1 MRWAEPARLYLLWAL
16 PALLVLWAWIGYRRS
31 KLESELGE
39 SGALRSLTGDL
50 GSRTRALR
58 VAMILLGVGIA
69 VAALARPQ
77 AGFRF
82 VTTASRGAD
91 VVIALDLSHSMD
103 ARDVRPNR
111 LRAAVREITT
121 LLQTLDGSAMGF
133 VAFAGRARVV
143 SPLSTDREG
152 LVSMVEAAH
161 TGDVDAPGSDLGA
174 AVSLA
179 GTLLRRPGDRPRAV
193 VLVTDGENLS
203 GDPRAGIDAVR
214 RAGAR
219 LFVIGMGSPE
229 GATIPIVDT
238 TGVVVGQRRGP
249 DGQPVQSKLDEN
261 LLRDLARL
269 GGGRYEHG
277 DGGGRSALRI
287 ADAIRSS
294 GGQEVRGQTIR
305 SYDEKFP
312 WFAAAAGLLLLGAR
326 ALPQRRES

>member
-1 MRWAEPARLYLLWAL
+1 MRWAEPARLYLLWL
-16 PALLVLWAWIGYRRS
+16 TPVLLVLWAWVGYRRS
-31 KLESELGE
+31 KLEAELGDPQ
-39 SGALRSLTGDL
+39 ALRARTGEPGTRMRVFRLALT
-50 GSRTRALR
+50 
-58 VAMILLGVGIA
+58 LLGVA
-69 VAALARPQ
+69 VAIAALGRPQ
-77 AGFRF
+77 MGFRF

-91 VVIALDLSHSMD
+91 VVIALDLSHSMQ
-103 ARDVRPNR
+103 ARDVRPDR

-133 VAFAGRARVV
+133 VAFGGRARVV

-152 LVSMVEAAH
+152 LVSLVEAAGP
-161 TGDVDAPGSDLGA
+161 GDVDAPGSDIGA
-174 AVSLA
+174 GVSLA
-179 GTLLRRPGDRPRAV
+179 GTLLRRPGDRPRAI

-203 GDPRAGIDAVR
+203 GDPRAGLDAVR
-214 RAGAR
+214 RSGAR
-219 LFVIGMGSPE
+219 LFTIGVGSTE
-229 GATIPIVDT
+229 GAAIPIVDT
-238 TGVVVGQRRGP
+238 TGVVVGERRGP
-249 DGQPVQSKLDEN
+249 DGQPVRSKLDEN

-312 WFAAAAGLLLLGAR
+312 WFAAAAGLLLLAAR

>member
-1 MRWAEPARLYLLWAL
+1 
-16 PALLVLWAWIGYRRS
+16 
-31 KLESELGE
+31 
-39 SGALRSLTGDL
+39 
-50 GSRTRALR
+50 
-58 VAMILLGVGIA
+58 
-69 VAALARPQ
+69 
-77 AGFRF
+77 
-82 VTTASRGAD
+82 
-91 VVIALDLSHSMD
+91 MD
-103 ARDVRPNR
+103 ARDVRPDR

-203 GDPRAGIDAVR
+203 GDPRGGIDVVR

-219 LFVIGMGSPE
+219 LFVIGVGSPE

-249 DGQPVQSKLDEN
+249 DGQLVQSKLDEN
-261 LLRDLARL
+261 MLRDLARL